1 MPVYPHTFH
10 FPMSRHS
17 RGENPLLCF
26 LNVPRNAFLFLQ
38 GGDFRRRDELVG
50 KAYMMGSF
58 QGGLPKYVATRGL
71 YGFNKF
77 LLKI

>member
-38 GGDFRRRDELVG
+38 ELVG